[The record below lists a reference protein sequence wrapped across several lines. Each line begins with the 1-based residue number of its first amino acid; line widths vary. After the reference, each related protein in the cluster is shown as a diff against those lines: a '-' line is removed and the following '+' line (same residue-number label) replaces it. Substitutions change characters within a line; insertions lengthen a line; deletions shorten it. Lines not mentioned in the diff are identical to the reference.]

1 MKVSTRLTDLLAPI
15 QGIAN
20 WASGLDAKKRRIA
33 AASAAALL
41 VAAVAIAG
49 FSGNGSTEIL
59 PPAEDALAAAAEEA
73 PAAFSIL
80 VDGKAIVALGS
91 EEEAASALAGVT
103 EHYRTPGAELIAFD
117 YREEVTIAA
126 ASGTVETVPVDEAVS
141 LIVTGTK
148 EPKTYTVSE
157 GDNLWDIAVKNDM
170 TVEELAAANPQ
181 ADPDH
186 LKIGTIL
193 NLYEVKPYLHLTL
206 TERLTASER
215 IEYPISYEETGTLY
229 KGEVKIK
236 VEGVYGQRD
245 VVTETVRENG
255 AVLSS
260 VELGSTVVSEPSPQ
274 LMLKGTKSLSTLVG
288 TGSFT
293 SPMGRL
299 EISSPYGSRGGSRHT
314 GVDLRNPIGTPIY
327 VVDDGVVTFASYQ
340 GTYGNLVKVS
350 HGNGIET
357 YYAHCSKLLVS
368 VGDVVRKGDQ
378 IATVGNTGRSTG
390 PHLHFEVRKN
400 GVPTNPMNYL

>member
-1 MKVSTRLTDLLAPI
+1 MKVSTRLTNLFAHI
-15 QGIAN
+15 QGMKN
-20 WASGLDAKKRRIA
+20 WASGLDAKKRRTA
-33 AASAAALL
+33 AAAAAALL
-41 VAAVAIAG
+41 VVAVAVAG
-49 FSGNGSTEIL
+49 FSGGTPDS
-59 PPAEDALAAAAEEA
+59 PAAPDEAALAAVAEEA
-73 PAAFSIL
+73 PAAYSIL
-80 VDGKAIVALGS
+80 VDGKAIVTLGS
-91 EEEAASALAGVT
+91 EEEAAQALAGVT
-103 EHYRTPGAELIAFD
+103 EHYRTAGSELIAFD
-117 YREEVTIAA
+117 YKEEVTISE
-126 ASGTVETVPVDEAVS
+126 ASAEAEVMPVDEAVS

-148 EPKTYTVSE
+148 EPKTYTVGE
-157 GDNLWDIAVKNDM
+157 GDCLWDIAVKNDIS
-170 TVEELAAANPQ
+170 VEELTAANPQ

-186 LKIGTIL
+186 LKIGIVL
-193 NLYEVKPYLHLTL
+193 NLYELKPYLHVTL
-206 TERLTASER
+206 TERLTATER

-236 VEGVYGQRD
+236 VEGVYGQRE
-245 VVTETVRENG
+245 VVTETVKENG

-260 VELGSTVVSEPSPQ
+260 LELGATVVSEPSAQ
-274 LMLKGTKSLSTLVG
+274 VMLKGTKSLSTLVG
-288 TGSFT
+288 TGSFV

-299 EISSPYGSRGGSRHT
+299 EISSPYGSRGGTRHT

-327 VVDDGVVTFASYQ
+327 VVDDGVVTGASYQ
-340 GTYGNLVKVS
+340 GSYGNLVKVS